1 MSVALVVLL
10 LVGGIYL
17 RLSQGPISLDF
28 MTSTVQSRIN
38 SGLSGMSMS
47 LGGVVIERP
56 PGEELPRFRLRDLVL
71 RDGNGA
77 VIARAPRAAIGV
89 DERQL
94 WTGTLVPKTLE
105 LLGPRIFMKRNLS
118 GGFEMGFGATDSAM
132 PAPAIDVTQE
142 AGGKSDRQGNDQAV
156 PDVSDI
162 AGEALLKV
170 LSGKQ
175 DGTDGGI
182 STIEDIRV
190 SGAVLTLRDERNN
203 AVWTAPQADL
213 AFRRMPYGF
222 VVVTNAS
229 VANGREPGV
238 WHIELSAS
246 YRQETRS
253 FAISARI
260 YDLVPANI
268 SEKIFALAQFA
279 RVKVPLSGH
288 AEMEISQDGNVT
300 KATMEFAAAAG
311 QVGLPEYISEPI
323 FIDEGSLHA
332 DYDPATGGIIIRDSS
347 LLIAGSRADLS
358 GGLEPVRTAEGRL
371 TSINISLK
379 ARAAN
384 LAASG
389 ATAAPVMIDQ
399 VEFKGNTG
407 IEQAELNI
415 EDFVIMSGNAGIR
428 MRGKITG
435 GERSPG
441 LVLSGRVRGLTSEFL
456 KKMWP
461 PIIAPKTRNWVTA
474 NVRKGVITDGTIQ
487 LNLPA
492 NVLADSKQRRQF
504 PKGAID
510 IRFAMENVTSGYY
523 KDLPDIT
530 AGSGEA
536 QLVDN
541 DFSLQMNNGSVAVP
555 SGGTLRIDKGSLK
568 FTGLLAP
575 ETQAEYVLNGNAT
588 AQQALEFLNLPAL
601 SLIGSAGVKT
611 GQIAADTSFN
621 VNINMPLIK
630 DVPRSRVVAT
640 ASAKLTNTTIKGA
653 LDNIDITGGTFD
665 LSLAKGELDAKGSA
679 KLNGKDVDIIWHRD
693 QGKGARQSAKIS
705 ATLDDDDRKKI
716 GIDLSEFLEG
726 PIPVTATVPD
736 LGNKAAPIAI
746 AANLSKVSMHI
757 APISWR
763 RGPAAKT
770 SATFNFVAGGEGGR
784 RVEDLAID
792 GPGVII
798 KGSIALKDNKG
809 GMREANLSS
818 VVLGDENSF
827 AMKVKPTDKGTII
840 NITGKRFDARPIIRN
855 MFSAGTGS
863 GLSDKTPIQ
872 ITANIDRVY
881 AFRGEEISGVNA
893 SLTSVGGVVKSA
905 DITGAFLS
913 GQPIVLRIE
922 QVENGRRLQVT
933 GRDAGAAL
941 RASNLYSKVAGGQL
955 NFSALLVGDKR
966 STVRNGKLNIRDFEV
981 RNEAALAELDQKGK
995 PKKSGPRKG
1004 GIQFRNLHLPFT
1016 ADDQFVRIGESLAK
1030 GPELGVL
1037 GSGLIRKKDS
1047 AVDIVGTIIPA
1058 YALNSA
1064 VGEIPILGDILTG
1077 GKGEGIIGITF
1088 ALGGTFEKPDFQ
1100 VNPVSAIA
1108 PGFFRKIF
1116 EFRKSGSK
1124 PKPPAPTPNSNN

>member
-10 LVGGIYL
+10 LVGGFYL

-28 MTSTVQSRIN
+28 MTTMVQSRIN
-38 SGLSGMSMS
+38 SGLQGMSMS
-47 LGGVVIERP
+47 LGGVVIERL

-71 RDGNGA
+71 SDGNGA
-77 VIARAPRAAIGV
+77 VIARAPRAAVGV
-89 DERQL
+89 DESQL

-105 LLGPRIFMKRNLS
+105 LIGPRIFMKRNLS
-118 GGFEMGFGATDSAM
+118 GGFEMGFGGADGAT
-132 PAPAIDVTQE
+132 PAPAMDVAQG
-142 AGGKSDRQGNDQAV
+142 ANGKSDRQGSEQAT
-156 PDVSDI
+156 PDISDV

-175 DGTDGGI
+175 DGTDSGI
-182 STIEDIRV
+182 GTIEDIRV
-190 SGAVLTLRDERNN
+190 SGAVLTLRDEPND

-246 YRQETRS
+246 YRQEARS

-288 AEMEISQDGNVT
+288 AEMDISQEGVLT
-300 KATMEFAAAAG
+300 KASMEFAAAAG
-311 QVGLPEYISEPI
+311 QIGLPEYVSEPI
-323 FIDEGSLHA
+323 DIDEGSFHA
-332 DYDPATGGIIIRDSS
+332 DYDPATGGVIIRDSS
-347 LLIAGSRADLS
+347 LLIGGSRAELS
-358 GGLEPVRTAEGRL
+358 GGFEPVRTSEGRL
-371 TSINISLK
+371 TSINISLS
-379 ARAAN
+379 ARSTNVGGSGA
-384 LAASG
+384 AAS
-389 ATAAPVMIDQ
+389 PVMIDQ
-399 VEFKGNTG
+399 IEFRGNTG
-407 IEQAELNI
+407 IEKAELNVD
-415 EDFVIMSGNAGIR
+415 DFVIMSGNGGIR
-428 MRGKITG
+428 LRGKITG

-441 LVLSGRVRGLTSEFL
+441 LMLSGRVRGLTAEFL
-456 KKMWP
+456 KKLWP

-492 NVLADSKQRRQF
+492 NVLADSREAKQF
-504 PKGAID
+504 PEGSMD
-510 IRFAMENVTSGYY
+510 IQFTMANVTSGYF

-530 AGSGEA
+530 AESGEA
-536 QLVDN
+536 QLLDN
-541 DFSLQMNNGSVAVP
+541 NFTLQLKNGSVAVP
-555 SGGTLRIDKGSLK
+555 SGGTVKIDKGSLQ
-568 FTGLLAP
+568 FTGLP
-575 ETQAEYVLNGNAT
+575 TSEPQASYTLSGSAT
-588 AQQALEFLNLPAL
+588 AQNALAFLNLPAL
-601 SLIGSAGVKT
+601 SLISNAGVGI
-611 GQIAADTSFN
+611 GQITGNAAFTAT
-621 VNINMPLIK
+621 IKMPLIK
-630 DVPRSRVVAT
+630 DVPRSRVVVT
-640 ASAKLTNTTIKGA
+640 STAKLTDTTIKGA
-653 LDNIDITGGTFD
+653 LDNVDITGGIFD

-679 KLNGKDVDIIWHRD
+679 KLNGKDADITWHRD

-705 ATLDDDDRKKI
+705 STLDDDDRKKI
-716 GIDLSEFLEG
+716 GIDLSDFLEG
-726 PIPVTATVPD
+726 PIPVSATMPD
-736 LGNKAAPIAI
+736 LGNKSAAIAI

-763 RGPAAKT
+763 RAPTAKT
-770 SATFNFVAGGEGGR
+770 SATFNFIPGGEGGR

-792 GPGVII
+792 GPGVTI

-809 GMREANLSS
+809 GMREANLTS
-818 VVLGDENSF
+818 VVLGEENAF

-863 GLSDKTPIQ
+863 GLTDKSPLQ
-872 ITANIDRVY
+872 ITANVDRVY
-881 AFRGEEISGVNA
+881 AFRGEEISGVSA

-1037 GSGLIRKKDS
+1037 GSGIIRKKDS

-1088 ALGGTFEKPDFQ
+1088 ALGGTFEEPDFQ

-1116 EFRKSGSK
+1116 EFRKSGTKSK
-1124 PKPPAPTPNSNN
+1124 PPGPTTNTNK